1 MTNRPSRHRLRRRAH
16 QLRRDGFQ
24 PTMFLSPDEP
34 LPETA
39 GAIVVRA
46 VWRYRSELAPVVA
59 AAGLVIAAAT
69 LHRSH
74 PGWWLWLMAVTL
86 TDLAVLALPAP
97 RRLHKDW
104 PFLDRTGERAY
115 AAAVSAVAGGWLTAA
130 TALGPA
136 TPPMPAFGAVLGL
149 TCAIPWWTSRRRRAK
164 VRLDRTLESWPEIAR
179 AVGLTGSQVM
189 SAMVDLWG
197 WRARFRLAR
206 GQTMHDVIA
215 KIPAIESG
223 LGTFRGAVR
232 VYPTP
237 DNYANRCELRVLDA
251 DPHADAIPWPGP
263 SVTSITEP
271 IELGPFEDAVP
282 CRVSFLRRH
291 VLFGGATGAGKSGGL
306 NVLIG
311 NLSACRDVVLWGID
325 LKKGM
330 ELSPWIS
337 CLDRLATTPG
347 EADSLLADAVA
358 ILEARAAV
366 LAEQGQRV
374 CEPTPEMPALVILI
388 DEYAELV
395 DDAPGAI
402 RHADSIARR
411 GRAVA
416 VSLIAATQ
424 RPTQKAMGH
433 GAVRSQMDV
442 RICFRVRERKDV
454 DLILG
459 QGMLA
464 AGWQAHTLNAPGKF
478 LVSAAE
484 HDTHRRARAYLITD
498 EVVASTASL
507 HASLRPPLDE
517 VSQRAIEERN
527 PTEVPIAPDAEADD
541 TPRSS
546 LDDEDE
552 HSHADDDPE
561 AILWAALSLAP
572 DDGTTVPELM
582 TATGMSRPWIYLRL
596 RELAERGQVGQVS
609 RGRWRAANSDNQ

>member
-1 MTNRPSRHRLRRRAH
+1 
-16 QLRRDGFQ
+16 
-24 PTMFLSPDEP
+24 
-34 LPETA
+34 
-39 GAIVVRA
+39 
-46 VWRYRSELAPVVA
+46 
-59 AAGLVIAAAT
+59 
-69 LHRSH
+69 
-74 PGWWLWLMAVTL
+74 
-86 TDLAVLALPAP
+86 
-97 RRLHKDW
+97 
-104 PFLDRTGERAY
+104 
-115 AAAVSAVAGGWLTAA
+115 
-130 TALGPA
+130 
-136 TPPMPAFGAVLGL
+136 
-149 TCAIPWWTSRRRRAK
+149 
-164 VRLDRTLESWPEIAR
+164 
-179 AVGLTGSQVM
+179 M

-206 GQTMHDVIA
+206 GQTIHDVIA

-330 ELSPWIS
+330 ELGPWIS

-374 CEPTPEMPALVILI
+374 CEPTPGMPALVILI

-464 AGWQAHTLNAPGKF
+464 AGWQAHTLDAPGKF

-484 HDTHRRARAYLITD
+484 HDTPRRARAYLITD

-527 PTEVPIAPDAEADD
+527 PTEVPIAPDAEAGDP
-541 TPRSS
+541 PRSP

-596 RELAERGQVGQVS
+596 RELAERGQVSQVS

>member
-1 MTNRPSRHRLRRRAH
+1 MTNRPSRRRLRHRARQARH
-16 QLRRDGFQ
+16 DGFQ
-24 PTMFLSPDEP
+24 PMMFLSPDEP

-46 VWRYRSELAPVVA
+46 LWRYRSELAPVAVA
-59 AAGLVIAAAT
+59 VGIVVAAAT

-74 PGWWLWLMAVTL
+74 PGWWPWLMAVTIA
-86 TDLAVLALPAP
+86 DVAALAMPAP
-97 RRLHKDW
+97 RRLRKEW
-104 PFLDRTGERAY
+104 PLLGKTAERAY
-115 AAAVSAVAGGWLTAA
+115 AAAVTAMAGGWLTAA

-136 TPPMPAFGAVLGL
+136 KPPMPALGVIVAL
-149 TCAIPWWTSRRRRAK
+149 LCAGPWWGSRRRRAK
-164 VRLDRTLESWPEIAR
+164 VRLERTLESWPEIAR
-179 AVGLTGSQVM
+179 AVGLAGSQVM

-206 GQTMHDVIA
+206 GQTLHDVIA

-251 DPHADAIPWPGP
+251 DPHAEAIPWPGP
-263 SVTSITEP
+263 SVTTIAEP
-271 IELGPFEDAVP
+271 VELGPFEDAVP

-311 NLSACRDVVLWGID
+311 NLSACRDVVPWGID

-330 ELSPWIS
+330 ELGPWLA
-337 CLDRLATTPG
+337 CLDRLATTSDD
-347 EADSLLADAVA
+347 ASALLADAVA
-358 ILEARAAV
+358 VLEARAAL
-366 LAEQGQRV
+366 LAEQGLRV
-374 CEPTPEMPALVILI
+374 CEPTPDMPALIILI

-395 DDAPGAI
+395 DDAPGAV
-402 RHADSIARR
+402 RHADSVARR

-416 VSLIAATQ
+416 VNLVAATQ

-464 AGWQAHTLNAPGKF
+464 AGWQAHTLDAPGKF
-478 LVSAAE
+478 LVSAPE
-484 HDTHRRARAYLITD
+484 HGTPRRGRAYLITD
-498 EVVASTASL
+498 EVVASTASQ
-507 HASLRPPLDE
+507 HADLRPPLDE
-517 VSQRAIEERN
+517 VSQQAIEDRSH
-527 PTEVPIAPDAEADD
+527 TEPAAAAAGEAGEPHGSSPDI
-541 TPRSS
+541 
-546 LDDEDE
+546 EDR
-552 HSHADDDPE
+552 HGSADDDPE

-572 DDGTTVPELM
+572 DEGVTVPDLM
-582 TATGMSRPWIYLRL
+582 TVTDMSRPWIYLRL
-596 RELAERGQVGQVS
+596 RELAERGQVIQVS
-609 RGRWRAANSDNQ
+609 RGRWHAADGDSQ

>member
-1 MTNRPSRHRLRRRAH
+1 
-16 QLRRDGFQ
+16 
-24 PTMFLSPDEP
+24 MFLSPDEP

-46 VWRYRSELAPVVA
+46 LWRYRSELAPVVA
-59 AAGLVIAAAT
+59 TVGVMIAAAT

-74 PGWWLWLMAVTL
+74 PRWWPWLMVVTL
-86 TDLAVLALPAP
+86 ADVAALVLPAP
-97 RRLHKDW
+97 RWLRKEW
-104 PFLDRTGERAY
+104 PILDRTAERGY
-115 AAAVSAVAGGWLTAA
+115 AAAVCAAAGGWLTAA

-136 TPPMPAFGAVLGL
+136 TPPMPALGIIVAL
-149 TCAIPWWTSRRRRAK
+149 ICAIPWWASRRRRAK
-164 VRLDRTLESWPEIAR
+164 VRLERTLESWPDIAR
-179 AVGLTGSQVM
+179 AVGLAGSQVM

-206 GQTMHDVIA
+206 GQTIRDVIA

-232 VYPTP
+232 VYPTR

-263 SVTSITEP
+263 SVSSISEA
-271 IELGPFEDAVP
+271 IELGPFEDADP

-330 ELSPWIS
+330 ELGPWLP
-337 CLDRLATTPG
+337 CLDRLATTPD
-347 EADSLLADAVA
+347 AAQLLLADAVA
-358 ILEARAAV
+358 VLEARAAV
-366 LAEQGQRV
+366 LAEQGKRGWV
-374 CEPTPEMPALVILI
+374 PAPEMPALVIII

-395 DDAPGAI
+395 DDAPGAV

-454 DLILG
+454 DLILS

-464 AGWQAHTLNAPGKF
+464 AGWQAHTLDAPGKF

-484 HDTHRRARAYLITD
+484 HDTPRRGRAYLITD
-498 EVVASTASL
+498 EVVASTADL
-507 HASLRPPLDE
+507 YADLRPSLDE
-517 VSQRAIEERN
+517 VSQQAIEKQNRGERAATAASETGE
-527 PTEVPIAPDAEADD
+527 PHASSPDTEDKHGNADD
-541 TPRSS
+541 G
-546 LDDEDE
+546 
-552 HSHADDDPE
+552 PE
-561 AILWAALSLAP
+561 VILWAALSLAP
-572 DDGTTVPELM
+572 YEGVTVPDLM
-582 TATGMSRPWIYLRL
+582 TATGMSRPWIYQRL
-596 RELAERGQVGQVS
+596 RGLSERAQAVQVS
-609 RGRWRAANSDNQ
+609 RGRWRAASGDNP

>member
-1 MTNRPSRHRLRRRAH
+1 MP
-16 QLRRDGFQ
+16 
-24 PTMFLSPDEP
+24 
-34 LPETA
+34 
-39 GAIVVRA
+39 
-46 VWRYRSELAPVVA
+46 
-59 AAGLVIAAAT
+59 
-69 LHRSH
+69 
-74 PGWWLWLMAVTL
+74 
-86 TDLAVLALPAP
+86 
-97 RRLHKDW
+97 
-104 PFLDRTGERAY
+104 
-115 AAAVSAVAGGWLTAA
+115 
-130 TALGPA
+130 ALGVIVA
-136 TPPMPAFGAVLGL
+136 LLCAV
-149 TCAIPWWTSRRRRAK
+149 PWWASRRRRAK
-164 VRLDRTLESWPEIAR
+164 VRLERTLESWPDIAR
-179 AVGLTGSQVM
+179 AVGLAGSQVM

-206 GQTMHDVIA
+206 GQTIHDVIT

-263 SVTSITEP
+263 SVSSITEA
-271 IELGPFEDAVP
+271 IDLGPFEDADP

-291 VLFGGATGAGKSGGL
+291 VLCGGATGAGKSGGL

-330 ELSPWIS
+330 ELGPWIS

-347 EADSLLADAVA
+347 EAHTLLADAVA
-358 ILEARAAV
+358 VLEARAAV

-374 CEPTPEMPALVILI
+374 CEPTPGIPALVILI

-411 GRAVA
+411 GCAVA

-484 HDTHRRARAYLITD
+484 HDTPRRARAYLITD

-507 HASLRPPLDE
+507 HAGLRPPLDE

-527 PTEVPIAPDAEADD
+527 RTETPITPDGGAGDP
-541 TPRSS
+541 PRSS

-552 HSHADDDPE
+552 HSHVVDDRE

-596 RELAERGQVGQVS
+596 RELAERGQVSQVS
-609 RGRWRAANSDNQ
+609 RGRRRAANSDNQ